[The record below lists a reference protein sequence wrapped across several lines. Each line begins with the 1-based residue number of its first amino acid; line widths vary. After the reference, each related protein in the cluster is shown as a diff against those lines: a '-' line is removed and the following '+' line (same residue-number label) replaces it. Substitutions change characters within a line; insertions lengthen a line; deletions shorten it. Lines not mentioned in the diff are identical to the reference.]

1 MTERQRVTISDLAR
15 ALNISK
21 ASVSYALNGRPGVS
35 EQTRRRVIELA
46 EQLGFHPNSAAVAL
60 SAARTRTI
68 GIVIAREPSLI
79 STESFYM
86 RILFGIEQYLNEVDA
101 ALLLRLT
108 GEHGEDLEVYRRW
121 SRQGRVDGFILFD
134 EHDDDPRL
142 PLLRELGMPAV
153 VVSSQQRDDQVGRL
167 VTSARE
173 TVTLLLDHLADL
185 GHTRVAHISGPLTF
199 VHERMRG
206 ELFDEC
212 ARDRG
217 MDLVH
222 AEGSYS
228 AADGARITGEL
239 LAADPPP
246 TGMIFS
252 NDLMA
257 VAAVR
262 AAADV
267 GVAVPAALSVL
278 SWEDSA
284 LCELSLPAVT
294 AVDHHSMER
303 GRQAAELLFDLVAGG
318 TDHTRYSRPAVLSLR
333 GSTAPPPADP
343 A

>member
-15 ALNISK
+15 ALDISK

-35 EQTRRRVIELA
+35 EETRRRVIELA

-108 GEHGEDLEVYRRW
+108 GEHGEDLDVYRRW

-134 EHDDDPRL
+134 EHDDDRRV

-153 VVSSQQRDDQVGRL
+153 VVSSQQRDDDVGRL

-173 TVTLLLDHLADL
+173 TVTLLLDHLAEL
-185 GHTRVAHISGPLTF
+185 GHTQVAHVSGPLEF
-199 VHERMRG
+199 LHERVRT
-206 ELFDEC
+206 ELFHEC
-212 ARDRG
+212 ARERG
-217 MDLVH
+217 MRLEHV
-222 AEGSYS
+222 EGSYS
-228 AADGARITGEL
+228 AADGASITGDL
-239 LAADPPP
+239 VAADDPP
-246 TGMIFS
+246 TGLIFS

-262 AAADV
+262 AAADFGV
-267 GVAVPAALSVL
+267 GVPGRLSVL

-284 LCELSLPAVT
+284 LCELSQPAVT

-303 GRQAAELLFDLVAGG
+303 GRQAAELLFELVAGS
-318 TDHTRYSRPAVLSLR
+318 TDRTRHSRPAVLSLR
-333 GSTAPPPADP
+333 GSTAPPPR
-343 A
+343 